1 MTVQG
6 SSSGILSVNVAGL
19 LPVIK
24 QSCAVYE
31 KEGGGAQPVVLAVVS
46 SEPLCDW

>member
-6 SSSGILSVNVAGL
+6 LSSGILSVNVAGL
-19 LPVIK
+19 LPVIE

-31 KEGGGAQPVVLAVVS
+31 KKKEGGGRNGS
-46 SEPLCDW
+46 